1 MSHAAENEE
10 YEHGLGFSLFVQLYL
25 SAQNGLLIQT
35 IRLARYQQPEKRVEY
50 IEEIQTTVYYTLKL
64 TVVHLIR

>member
-1 MSHAAENEE
+1 MSHAVENEE

-35 IRLARYQQPEKRVEY
+35 IRLTRYQQPEKRVEY